1 MKNIA
6 RGVKWTN
13 SRRKKKTFQIFEDRK
28 IQNMQFDGNEKI
40 STLETGRY
48 YRFSKNIVDS
58 WLKDKIIVKKENT
71 SEESADWV
79 KSG

>member
-1 MKNIA
+1 
-6 RGVKWTN
+6 
-13 SRRKKKTFQIFEDRK
+13 
-28 IQNMQFDGNEKI
+28 MQFDGNEKI